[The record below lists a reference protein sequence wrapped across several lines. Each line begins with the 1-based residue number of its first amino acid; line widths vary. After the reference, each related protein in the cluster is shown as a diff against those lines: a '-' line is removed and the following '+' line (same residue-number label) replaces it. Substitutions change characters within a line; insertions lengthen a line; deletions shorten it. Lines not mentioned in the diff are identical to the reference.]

1 MVPAMEKVPESATA
15 VHELLQW
22 IGYARDA
29 AWATKLAILRLAHRE
44 DIERFGSFLAEH
56 DRHATELGQLLRAA
70 APGSEVPGEPPFITR
85 DPHVIGALSDADT
98 VIAASSALEISR
110 IARYDA
116 RPRHPDHEPH
126 RVLDAV
132 LERHAV
138 DARLRLAWL
147 TDRRSSRL
155 LARGAAA

>member
-1 MVPAMEKVPESATA
+1 MEKVPESATA
-15 VHELLQW
+15 VQELLRW
-22 IGYARDA
+22 IGYTRDA
-29 AWATKLAILRLAHRE
+29 AWATKLAILRLERRE

-56 DRHATELGQLLRAA
+56 ERHATELGQLLRAA
-70 APGSEVPGEPPFITR
+70 EPGSEIPGEPPFITR
-85 DPHVIGALSDADT
+85 DPHVIGALVDPDT
-98 VIAASSALEISR
+98 VIAAMSVLEVSR

-116 RPRHPDHEPH
+116 RRRHRDHEPH

-132 LERHAV
+132 LERHSV

-147 TDRRSSRL
+147 TDRRSSRC